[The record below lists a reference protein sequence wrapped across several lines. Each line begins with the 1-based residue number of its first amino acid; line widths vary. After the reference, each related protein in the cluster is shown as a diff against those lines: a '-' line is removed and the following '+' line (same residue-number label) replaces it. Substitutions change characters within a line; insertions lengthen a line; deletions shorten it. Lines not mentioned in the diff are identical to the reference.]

1 MDVIRFQDVCPQVFA
16 DISGTF
22 SDVWRQRLEIRKG
35 ETYLV
40 EAESGKGKSTFCS
53 YLMGYRQDYQ
63 GNIFFDAMDVRQ
75 YRIPD
80 WITIRRRHI
89 SCLFQDLRLFPELT
103 AWENVEMKNRLTQ
116 YKNHEEV
123 KQWFVRMG
131 IPDKMNVKVGMMSF
145 GQQQRVAMIRALVQP
160 FDFLLA
166 DEPISHLDDAHAAV
180 MGEVMMEEAR
190 KQGAGIIITSIGKH
204 LDMPYSSV
212 IHL

>member
-1 MDVIRFQDVCPQVFA
+1 MDVIRFQDVCPQVFIGVP
-16 DISGTF
+16 DIL
-22 SDVWRQRLEIRKG
+22 SDVWKQRLELKKG

-63 GNIFFDAMDVRQ
+63 GNIFFDDRDVRQ
-75 YRIPD
+75 HTISD
-80 WITIRRRHI
+80 WTAIRRLHI
-89 SCLFQDLRLFPELT
+89 SCLFQELRLFPELT
-103 AWENVEMKNRLTQ
+103 AWENVEIKNRLTQ
-116 YKNHEEV
+116 CKNHEEV
-123 KQWFVRMG
+123 EQWFVRMG
-131 IPDKMNVKVGMMSF
+131 IADKMKTKVGMMSF

-166 DEPISHLDDAHAAV
+166 DEPISHLDDTHASV

-204 LDMPYSSV
+204 LDMPYSKV